1 MGDSPINND
10 AACHITL
17 GLLIENPILLELLVS
32 EVISILIHL
41 VRQSV

>member
-1 MGDSPINND
+1 MRDPPINND

-17 GLLIENPILLELLVS
+17 GLLIDNPILLEFS